1 MKRRESRITDKFLPG
16 LDRVGTE
23 GEGGELAGDG
33 DDEEEWE
40 GFHLGRSIGQRES
53 NIEHFALGGIKIGLC
68 NLGDRGFCFGM
79 KKSWQELIR
88 EGAQSTP
95 VDPREVFMGALEQA
109 FRDLEPAFVAEG
121 RVIRIEKG
129 DKPGLGSVVV
139 ENKLRKE
146 LVLTLNVSERA
157 VAFRVFNT
165 RLESYDCQG
174 GSPEGYDAGTLRN
187 VVAYFYNIAVKGEKA
202 PGKLNAGDFGE
213 E

>member
-1 MKRRESRITDKFLPG
+1 MGVAIWGMEVF
-16 LDRVGTE
+16 V
-23 GEGGELAGDG
+23 LAM
-33 DDEEEWE
+33 
-40 GFHLGRSIGQRES
+40 R
-53 NIEHFALGGIKIGLC
+53 
-68 NLGDRGFCFGM
+68 
-79 KKSWQELIR
+79 KSWQELIR

-109 FRDLEPAFVAEG
+109 HRDLEPAFVAEG

-129 DKPGLGSVVV
+129 DKPGQGAVVV
-139 ENKLRKE
+139 EYKLRTE

-202 PGKLNAGDFGE
+202 PGKLNEGDFGE